1 VIVVSHRGPYL
12 FSLGEGGVVAKRGPG
27 GLAGT
32 LHALATSSDA
42 LRDACCIAAA
52 NSDGDRAVAHG
63 APTPELGT
71 GVRFVELDPDVHQL
85 HIEVIS
91 NEILWFLFHGLFDLV
106 REPTFD
112 ESFRSAWDAYVAVNR
127 AFADE
132 VAEFASDGD
141 TVLVQD
147 YPLALVPGMLRE
159 SRPDLR
165 LSYFAHTP
173 FCGASS
179 IRVLPDYMA
188 RALCGSL
195 ASVPAGFHTRRW
207 VRAYSAAVLEVLE
220 HDPLDDGSCFVA
232 PLGPDPAA
240 FARVAASDA
249 VAVAARDVHALVG
262 ERTMIFRTD
271 RIDPAKNIVR
281 GFLAYGHLLETRPE
295 WRERVVFVAML
306 TTSRVNL
313 AEYVRYQ
320 QEVAD
325 AVSAVNDRWS
335 TRSWQPIVVD
345 ALDNFERTVAAY
357 TRYDVLLVNSMKDGL
372 NLVAKEGPLVNER
385 DGVLCLSPETGS
397 YEELRSAAIEV
408 HPWDVAESADGLH
421 RALSMPAGERA
432 ERAQRLRELAV
443 VHTPT
448 TWLDANVT
456 HAR

>member
-1 VIVVSHRGPYL
+1 MIVVSHRGPYL
-12 FSLGEGGVVAKRGPG
+12 FSLGEGGVVATRGPG

-42 LRDACCIAAA
+42 LRDACCISAA
-52 NSDGDRAVAHG
+52 NSDGDRAVADG
-63 APTPELGT
+63 APTPPLGT
-71 GVRFVELDPDVHQL
+71 SIRFVELAPELHQP

-112 ESFRSAWDAYVAVNR
+112 ASLRPAWDAYVEVNR
-127 AFADE
+127 VFANE
-132 VAEFASDGD
+132 VTEFASHGD

-147 YPLALVPGMLRE
+147 YPLTLVPGMLRE
-159 SRPDLR
+159 ARPDLR
-165 LSYFAHTP
+165 VSYFAHTP

-179 IRVLPDYMA
+179 IRVLPDYIA
-188 RALCGSL
+188 RGICESL
-195 ASVPAGFHTRRW
+195 ASVPVGFHTRRW
-207 VRAYSAAVLEVLE
+207 LREYSAAVLEVLD

-232 PLGPDPAA
+232 PLGPDPTA
-240 FARVAASDA
+240 FAHVAASEPA
-249 VAVAARDVHALVG
+249 TVAARDVDALVG
-262 ERTMIFRTD
+262 DRMMIFRTD

-281 GFLAYGHLLETRPE
+281 GFLAYDHLLEARPE

-320 QEVAD
+320 TEVAE
-325 AVSAVNDRWS
+325 AARVVNDRWS
-335 TRSWQPIVVD
+335 TPSWQPIVVD
-345 ALDNFERTVAAY
+345 TVDDFERSVAAF
-357 TRYDVLLVNSMKDGL
+357 TRYDVLLVNSLKDGL

-397 YEELRSAAIEV
+397 YEELREAAIEV
-408 HPWDVAESADGLH
+408 HPWDVAESAEALH
-421 RALSMPAGERA
+421 RALSMPPA
-432 ERAQRLRELAV
+432 ERAARARRLRELAV
-443 VHTPT
+443 VHTPR
-448 TWLDANVT
+448 TWLDANLS

>member
-12 FSLGEGGVVAKRGPG
+12 FSLGEGGVVATRGPG

-32 LHALATSSDA
+32 LHSLATSSDA
-42 LRDACCIAAA
+42 LHDACCISAA

-63 APTPELGT
+63 APPPELGT
-71 GVRFVELDPDVHQL
+71 NVRFVELDPDLHQP

-112 ESFRSAWDAYVAVNR
+112 ESLRPAWDAYVEVNQV
-127 AFADE
+127 FANE
-132 VAEFASDGD
+132 VTGYAPDGD

-179 IRVLPDYMA
+179 IRVLPNYMA
-188 RALCGSL
+188 RSICESL

-207 VRAYSAAVLEVLE
+207 VREYSAAVLEVLD

-232 PLGPDPAA
+232 PLGPDPTA
-240 FARVAASDA
+240 FARVAASEP
-249 VAVAARDVHALVG
+249 VAVTARDVDALVG
-262 ERTMIFRTD
+262 DRTMIFRTD

-281 GFLAYGHLLETRPE
+281 GFLAYDHLLETRPE
-295 WRERVVFVAML
+295 WREHVVFVAML
-306 TTSRVNL
+306 TNSRVNL

-325 AVSAVNDRWS
+325 AVTAVNDRWS
-335 TRSWQPIVVD
+335 TPSWQPILVD
-345 ALDNFERTVAAY
+345 TIDSFERTVAAY

-408 HPWDVAESADGLH
+408 HPWDVAESADALR
-421 RALSMPAGERA
+421 RALSMSAEERA
-432 ERAQRLRELAV
+432 ARARRLRELAV
-443 VHTPT
+443 VHTPA
-448 TWLDANVT
+448 TWLDANVS